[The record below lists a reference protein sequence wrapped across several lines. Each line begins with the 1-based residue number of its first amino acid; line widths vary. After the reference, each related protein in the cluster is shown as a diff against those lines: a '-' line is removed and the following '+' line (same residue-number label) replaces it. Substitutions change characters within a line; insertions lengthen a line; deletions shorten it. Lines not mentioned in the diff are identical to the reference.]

1 MVPAGSHSICGNIQ
15 KHFEAGT
22 VAPSLA
28 PFPACLLC
36 CFLQGG
42 LSKRALA
49 EGGDCEE
56 CSLRH
61 ASAPLHPLPEQ
72 EDLSGSHRCELP
84 LQELPAKPR
93 EATEPP
99 AARNFYVSQTFCL
112 PRRPGA
118 LWVPV
123 FESPGLTA
131 LQPCWSHCLAL

>member
-15 KHFEAGT
+15 KHLEAGI

-28 PFPACLLC
+28 PLPACLLC

-42 LSKRALA
+42 LSKHALA

-61 ASAPLHPLPEQ
+61 KSAPLHPLPEQ
-72 EDLSGSHRCELP
+72 EDLSGNHRCELP

-93 EATEPP
+93 EATEPQLP
-99 AARNFYVSQTFCL
+99 AVSTLAKPSAC
-112 PRRPGA
+112 PGA
-118 LWVPV
+118 R
-123 FESPGLTA
+123 EHSGS
-131 LQPCWSHCLAL
+131 QCLKAQV